1 MRFANKVALVTGA
14 GSGIGAATAK
24 RFAADGAA
32 VACLDVNEDNLRKVV
47 DEIVSGG
54 GRAMHAVCNVAKKAD
69 VDAAVQKTVSELGGL
84 HCVVNNAG
92 ITRDKM
98 AKKLS
103 EDDWDLVMGVN
114 LKGTFLVCQAAI
126 NYMSDKKYG
135 RISNTA
141 SVAVR
146 GNMGQSNYSASKA
159 GVIGLTRTLALECAR
174 AGITVNCV
182 APGATDTAMFAS
194 VPDDIKQAIIK
205 SIPLQRMAS
214 PAGASLSAQRSA
226 RTRTSS
232 RTMYLAACAM
242 IAAPCRPGSAR
253 RSGWSSS

>member
-1 MRFANKVALVTGA
+1 VRFANKVALVTGA

-24 RFAADGAA
+24 RFASEGAA
-32 VACLDVNEDNLRKVV
+32 VACLDVNEEGLRRVV
-47 DEIVSGG
+47 DEIKGGG
-54 GRAMHAVCNVAKKAD
+54 GRAISATCNVAKKAD
-69 VDAAVQKTVSELGGL
+69 VDAAVQRCVSELGGL

-103 EDDWDLVMGVN
+103 EEDWDVVLAVN

-126 NYMSDKKYG
+126 GVMGDKKYG
-135 RISNTA
+135 RIVNTA

-146 GNMGQSNYSASKA
+146 GNVGQSNYSASKA

-174 AGITVNCV
+174 SNITVNCV

-194 VPDDIKQAIIK
+194 VPEDIKQAIVK
-205 SIPLQRMAS
+205 SIPAQRMAS
-214 PAGASLSAQRSA
+214 PAE
-226 RTRTSS
+226 
-232 RTMYLAACAM
+232 
-242 IAAPCRPGSAR
+242 IAAVHAFLCSDDAAYVTGQLIYVDGGATL
-253 RSGWSSS
+253 GV